1 MKHAWI
7 LATCFVAL
15 NVNAAAKPEDN
26 PTAPRVP
33 PDKIAAAKAMKSPI
47 PVSDENIAEGKKMF
61 TGSATCWTCHGKE
74 GKGDGPAGLGTAVGP
89 RNFTN
94 KAFHDARTCG
104 ELFWVASN
112 GSHCVEELD
121 MEAPALQCHLEE
133 LADDDLV
140 VHDQDS

>member
-74 GKGDGPAGLGTAVGP
+74 GKQRIGWRRPFL
-89 RNFTN
+89 R
-94 KAFHDARTCG
+94 C
-104 ELFWVASN
+104 VASHKGIPSRPS
-112 GSHCVEELD
+112 GS
-121 MEAPALQCHLEE
+121 P
-133 LADDDLV
+133 
-140 VHDQDS
+140 SI